1 MRVLVLA
8 TFLFTIACPGS
19 GDPTDDVGVVLD
31 AGVSDPGPTAF
42 DAGFAGTLGSLC
54 SQTSDC
60 LDHRQRCYVGNAN
73 GSLPRCTVDCN
84 DLDDCVEFSTG
95 ARISLDDTDCARPAN
110 SSGSRRFCVQSPGR
124 GGGSDLDAGASD
136 TAAGSDVGMDAGLA
150 DLGPQPDLGPGQVP
164 GTFCSRPDHCRGQR
178 CLAGETGDPRCAASC
193 EQAEDCADWAEIAQL
208 SMDRVSC
215 FDHEEGRYCGESR
228 RVPSIG
234 WSADLVTRL
243 HGVSGRVRIDEGPS
257 LSFRRFIYDG
267 SAHGLDVVLAL
278 SLGDPE
284 VAAAA
289 GTLIIV
295 KGRMTCRIQGC
306 PEDHPCLPNG
316 NCNGAQFS
324 VPLPV
329 GIQFQDFDH
338 VTVFDR
344 AAGADGTAFATGE
357 FEPPQR

>member
-1 MRVLVLA
+1 
-8 TFLFTIACPGS
+8 
-19 GDPTDDVGVVLD
+19 
-31 AGVSDPGPTAF
+31 
-42 DAGFAGTLGSLC
+42 
-54 SQTSDC
+54 
-60 LDHRQRCYVGNAN
+60 
-73 GSLPRCTVDCN
+73 
-84 DLDDCVEFSTG
+84 
-95 ARISLDDTDCARPAN
+95 
-110 SSGSRRFCVQSPGR
+110 
-124 GGGSDLDAGASD
+124 
-136 TAAGSDVGMDAGLA
+136 
-150 DLGPQPDLGPGQVP
+150 
-164 GTFCSRPDHCRGQR
+164 
-178 CLAGETGDPRCAASC
+178 
-193 EQAEDCADWAEIAQL
+193 
-208 SMDRVSC
+208 MDRVSC
-215 FDHEEGRYCGESR
+215 FDHDEGRYCGESR